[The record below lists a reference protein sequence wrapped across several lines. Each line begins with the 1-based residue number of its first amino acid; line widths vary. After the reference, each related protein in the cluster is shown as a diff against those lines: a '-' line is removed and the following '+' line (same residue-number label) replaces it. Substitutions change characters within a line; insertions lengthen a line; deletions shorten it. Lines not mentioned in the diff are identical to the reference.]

1 LSFDSFRTD
10 ECNAPRMIKLNIS
23 LRRLSRGRP
32 TVSECALAVAI
43 ILAFAVSCY
52 FERHPPELG
61 YQPAPAPAR

>member
-1 LSFDSFRTD
+1 
-10 ECNAPRMIKLNIS
+10 MIKLNIS